1 MFAAIEEQPATVAIK
16 AAEMMN
22 LKVERM
28 LVTHSL
34 LVVFGE
40 SNTQYDLSLE
50 LTALFYGLRVCLSI
64 GCYA

>member
-1 MFAAIEEQPATVAIK
+1 
-16 AAEMMN
+16 MMN